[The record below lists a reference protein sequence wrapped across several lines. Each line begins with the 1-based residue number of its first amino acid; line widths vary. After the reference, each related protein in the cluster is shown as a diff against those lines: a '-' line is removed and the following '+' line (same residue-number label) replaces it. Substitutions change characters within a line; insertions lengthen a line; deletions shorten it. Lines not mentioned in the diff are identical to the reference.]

1 MSFVRTLRSLGPGII
16 MAATAIGTSH
26 LILSPVAGA
35 RFGYGL
41 IWLVLVS
48 HVFKYPAFEFGPR
61 FAIATG
67 VSLIRGYQ
75 RVPGPKNWAVW
86 AFLVTTVL
94 QGLTL
99 LAGML
104 SVTAA
109 ILVASF
115 GTFSLTTW
123 VISIGVAII
132 ALHRAGKYPAL
143 ALGSKIAMLVLA
155 VVSVVAFVAAPPR
168 LSDLAQM
175 VVPSIPA
182 GSLVLVAAIL
192 GLMPTGVNVA
202 IWHSLWALEQL
213 DDWKKLTEDKKG
225 LLRLAAVDL
234 KVGYILSAVLAV
246 VFVSLGANLLLPRG
260 LTPAGVD
267 VAVTLSKIYTEVLGA
282 WMYPVFMLAAFAA
295 MFSTTYSVMDGFPR
309 TFSTLLQTLFPDHE
323 ALKRE
328 ADPGYWIFMAAIFT
342 FAIFANYIFPNPV
355 LMVQLIGLVS
365 LAVAPLLYGLNYYCV
380 TRLIEDPSMRPS
392 HGLRL
397 WGLAGFCFMTAAVMF
412 AISVRLGFL

>member
-1 MSFVRTLRSLGPGII
+1 

-35 RFGYGL
+35 RFGYEL

-86 AFLVTTVL
+86 AFLATTVL

-109 ILVASF
+109 ILLASF
-115 GTFSLTTW
+115 GTLSLTTW
-123 VISIGVAII
+123 VILIGVAII

-155 VVSVVAFVAAPPR
+155 VVSIVAFVAAPPR

-192 GLMPTGVNVA
+192 GLMPTGINVA

-213 DDWKKLTEDKKG
+213 DDWKKITEDKKG

-234 KVGYILSAVLAV
+234 KVGYVLSAVLAV

-260 LTPAGVD
+260 LTPAGID

-309 TFSTLLQTLFPDHE
+309 TFSTLLQTLFPDRE
-323 ALKRE
+323 DLRRE
-328 ADPGYWIFMAAIFT
+328 ADPAYWIFMAVIFTTAIFV
-342 FAIFANYIFPNPV
+342 NYNFPNPV
-355 LMVQLIGLVS
+355 LMVQFIGLVS

-397 WGLAGFCFMTAAVMF
+397 WGLAGFWFMTAAVVF
-412 AISVRLGFL
+412 ALSVRLGFL

>member
-1 MSFVRTLRSLGPGII
+1 

-35 RFGYGL
+35 RYGYGL

-109 ILVASF
+109 ILLASF
-115 GTFSLTTW
+115 GTLSLTTW
-123 VISIGVAII
+123 VILIGVAII

-155 VVSVVAFVAAPPR
+155 VVSIVAFVAAPPR

-192 GLMPTGVNVA
+192 GLMPTGINVA

-213 DDWKKLTEDKKG
+213 DDWKKITEDKKG

-234 KVGYILSAVLAV
+234 KVGYVLSAVLAV

-260 LTPAGVD
+260 LTPAGID

-309 TFSTLLQTLFPDHE
+309 TFSTLLQTLFPDRE
-323 ALKRE
+323 DLRRE
-328 ADPGYWIFMAAIFT
+328 ADPAYWIFMAVIFTTAIFV
-342 FAIFANYIFPNPV
+342 NYNFPNPV
-355 LMVQLIGLVS
+355 LMVQFIGLVS

-397 WGLAGFCFMTAAVMF
+397 WGLAGFWFMTAAVVF
-412 AISVRLGFL
+412 ALSVRLGFL

>member
-1 MSFVRTLRSLGPGII
+1 

-109 ILVASF
+109 ILLASF
-115 GTFSLTTW
+115 GTLSLTTW
-123 VISIGVAII
+123 VILIGVAII

-155 VVSVVAFVAAPPR
+155 VVSIVAFVAAPPR

-192 GLMPTGVNVA
+192 GLMPTGINVA

-213 DDWKKLTEDKKG
+213 DDWKKITEDKKG

-234 KVGYILSAVLAV
+234 KVGYVLSAVLAV

-260 LTPAGVD
+260 LTPAGID

-309 TFSTLLQTLFPDHE
+309 TFSTLLQTLFPDRE
-323 ALKRE
+323 DLRRE
-328 ADPGYWIFMAAIFT
+328 ADPAYWIFMAVIFTTAIFV
-342 FAIFANYIFPNPV
+342 NYNFPNPV
-355 LMVQLIGLVS
+355 LMVQFIGLVS

-397 WGLAGFCFMTAAVMF
+397 WGLAGFWFMTAAVVF
-412 AISVRLGFL
+412 ALSVRLGFL